1 MFILIYVYEVR
12 ICKLMLCC
20 KGTYTEKK
28 GFVLV
33 TSVQLL
39 WTVARLVFVF
49 FYLYMST
56 NSILNSE
63 TASYVVLMNLAWA
76 LCTEMFEFIPFL

>member
-1 MFILIYVYEVR
+1 MYMKWEFVSWCFAANQGNLHW
-12 ICKLMLCC
+12 K
-20 KGTYTEKK
+20 KK

-56 NSILNSE
+56 NSFLNSE
-63 TASYVVLMNLAWA
+63 TGSYIVLMNLAWA

>member
-1 MFILIYVYEVR
+1 MLILIYVYEVR

-20 KGTYTEKK
+20 KPRELTPKK
-28 GFVLV
+28 RGFVLV

-49 FYLYMST
+49 FYLYMLT
-56 NSILNSE
+56 NSFLNLE
-63 TASYVVLMNLAWA
+63 TGSYVVLMNLA
-76 LCTEMFEFIPFL
+76 